1 MNNPKNPKDPI
12 EIIAVIV
19 LLTGLMLF
27 VLMGYWVVR

>member
-1 MNNPKNPKDPI
+1 MNNPKDPI